1 MNKGER
7 QLWMSFRTGARSGMN
22 RSPRTNTNLELMV
35 DLWVYHWLL
44 EGSSF
49 ASPEEGNCLLTS
61 TRPHAEFENW
71 IASSYNMVLFETLL
85 HQISLGN
92 GLQS

>member
-1 MNKGER
+1 
-7 QLWMSFRTGARSGMN
+7 MN

-44 EGSSF
+44 EGSDF
-49 ASPEEGNCLLTS
+49 ASLEEGVCLLTS

-71 IASSYNMVLFETLL
+71 IASSDSMVLLESLL
-85 HQISLGN
+85 HQICRGR